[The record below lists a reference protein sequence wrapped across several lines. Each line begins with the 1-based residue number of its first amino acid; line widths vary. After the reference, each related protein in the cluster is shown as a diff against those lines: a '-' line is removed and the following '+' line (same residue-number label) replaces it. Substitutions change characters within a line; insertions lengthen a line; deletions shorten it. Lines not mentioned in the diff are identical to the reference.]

1 MYKINEDILMF
12 AISEYLKEKDLSPY
26 DAMLENSQ
34 LGSTAETWSAVLLR
48 LMSFEKDTLKRNEI
62 LNADPIK
69 NITLFNEQLIELHN
83 RTFKVAFI
91 SGMLYQKW
99 ICENSTS
106 YTDDKYLKQSE
117 QFIDKYLT
125 EY

>member
-12 AISEYLKEKDLSPY
+12 AISEYLKENDLSPY

-48 LMSFEKDTLKRNEI
+48 LMNFEKDTFKRNEI
-62 LNADPIK
+62 LNADPLK

-99 ICENSTS
+99 ICENTTPYS
-106 YTDDKYLKQSE
+106 DDKYLKKAE
-117 QFIDKYLT
+117 QFIEKCLT

>member
-26 DAMLENSQ
+26 DAMLENSL
-34 LGSTAETWSAVLLR
+34 LGSTAETWSAVLLS
-48 LMSFEKDTLKRNEI
+48 LMSFENDTLKRNEI

-91 SGMLYQKW
+91 SGMLCQNW
-99 ICENSTS
+99 ICENSTPYS
-106 YTDDKYLKQSE
+106 DDKYLKVSE
-117 QFIDKYLT
+117 QFIEKCLT

>member
-12 AISEYLKEKDLSPY
+12 ALSEYFKEKDLSPY

-34 LGSTAETWSAVLLR
+34 LGNTAETWSAVLLR
-48 LMSFEKDTLKRNEI
+48 LMNFEKDTLKRNEI
-62 LNADPIK
+62 LNADPLK
-69 NITLFNEQLIELHN
+69 NLTLFNEQLVELNN

-99 ICENSTS
+99 ICENTTPHS
-106 YTDDKYLKQSE
+106 DDKYLKQAE
-117 QFIDKYLT
+117 QFIEKCLT

>member
-26 DAMLENSQ
+26 DAMLENSL
-34 LGSTAETWSAVLLR
+34 LGSTAETWSAVLLS
-48 LMSFEKDTLKRNEI
+48 LMSFENDTLKRNEI

-91 SGMLYQKW
+91 SGMLCQNW
-99 ICENSTS
+99 ICENSTPYS
-106 YTDDKYLKQSE
+106 DDKYLKISE
-117 QFIDKYLT
+117 QFIEKCLT